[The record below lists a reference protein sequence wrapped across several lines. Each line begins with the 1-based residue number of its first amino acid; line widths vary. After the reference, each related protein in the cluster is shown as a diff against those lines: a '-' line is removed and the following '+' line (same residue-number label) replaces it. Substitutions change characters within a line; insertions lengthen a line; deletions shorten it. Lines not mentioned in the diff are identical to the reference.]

1 VAFSFG
7 PSHRIYA
14 VAWFYYY
21 LSVTTN
27 LSMNNLPLTVRR
39 AIELMGLYFLGT
51 IIFIGRD
58 IITPL
63 VMAFFL
69 SIILLPAYRKLRN
82 SKVPEGLAIFLSLL
96 LLVTVLAMIVWFFSS
111 QIGRLVADF
120 PQIKNNVS
128 THLDSLSKWIG
139 SSFGISAERQT
150 QMIADYNDRLLTFA
164 TGMLGGAASSVTG
177 VFIFIGLLPI
187 YIFLMLFYKNLLLRF
202 VFLWFP
208 KDNHAKVEDV
218 MRESEMIIKSYLV
231 GLLIQITYITILLG
245 GILLVIGIK
254 HAILIGAIFAILN
267 LIPYVGALLGNIIG
281 VLLTISSTTE
291 IWPIFV
297 VLGTIAFV
305 QFLDNNILMP
315 RIVGSKVKINA
326 LATIVGVIL
335 AGALAG
341 VSGMFLSLP
350 VIAVLKIIFDRT
362 ENLKQWGVLLGDEKP
377 KQSPMQWPVLRSK
390 SKAVQKNLEKENNV
404 EPPEKGEKPKS

>member
-1 VAFSFG
+1 
-7 PSHRIYA
+7 
-14 VAWFYYY
+14 
-21 LSVTTN
+21 
-27 LSMNNLPLTVRR
+27 MNNLPLTVRR

-58 IITPL
+58 VITPL

-69 SIILLPAYRKLRN
+69 SIILLPTYRLLRKR
-82 SKVPEGLAIFLSLL
+82 KVPEGLSIFLSLL
-96 LLVTVLAMIVWFFSS
+96 ILIIVLALVIWFFSS
-111 QIGRLVADF
+111 QISRLVDDF
-120 PQIKNNVS
+120 PQIKSNVK
-128 THLDSLSKWIG
+128 THLGSLSKWVG
-139 SSFGISAERQT
+139 SSFGVSAEKQT
-150 QMIADYNDRLLTFA
+150 QMISDYNDKLLNVA
-164 TGMLGGAASSVTG
+164 GGMLGGAASSLTG
-177 VFIFIGLLPI
+177 IFIFIGLLPI

-208 KDNHAKVEDV
+208 KDNHSKVEDV
-218 MRESEMIIKSYLV
+218 MRESEIIIKSYLV

-267 LIPYVGALLGNIIG
+267 LIPYVGALIGNIIG

-291 IWPIFV
+291 IWPIFA

-326 LATIVGVIL
+326 LATIVGVIV

-350 VIAVLKIIFDRT
+350 VIAVAKIIFDRT
-362 ENLKQWGVLLGDEKP
+362 DSLKQWGVLLGDEKP

-390 SKAVQKNLEKENNV
+390 SKEVQKELEKENNV
-404 EPPEKGEKPKS
+404 EPPKEDKP